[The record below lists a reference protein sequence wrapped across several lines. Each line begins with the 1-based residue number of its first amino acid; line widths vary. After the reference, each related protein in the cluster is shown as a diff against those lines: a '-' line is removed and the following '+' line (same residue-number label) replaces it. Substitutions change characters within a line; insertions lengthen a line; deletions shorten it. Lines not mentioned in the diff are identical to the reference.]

1 MTDKIKTEKEWVTA
15 AGYPAKV
22 IAQPMGHRCGYVT
35 VPEGHPHYG
44 KGYDDVRADVH
55 GGLTYAHEG
64 TFGFD
69 CAHIEDIKDE
79 SIMSDEYKMVFSR
92 ELLGRITWEGAT
104 LKTLEFCV
112 AECESLAKQLKEQ
125 GDERPTSAT

>member
-1 MTDKIKTEKEWVTA
+1 MNVEKEWTTE

-22 IAQPMGHRCGYVT
+22 VAHPMGHRCGYVT
-35 VPEGHPHYG
+35 VPEDHPCYG
-44 KGYDDVRADVH
+44 KGYDDVNVDVH
-55 GGLTYAHEG
+55 GGLTYASKG

-79 SIMSDEYKMVFSR
+79 SIMSPEYKMVFTR
-92 ELLGRITWEGAT
+92 ELLGELTWEGAT

-112 AECESLAKQLKEQ
+112 DECEGLAKQLKEQ
-125 GDERPTSAT
+125 QHG

>member
-1 MTDKIKTEKEWVTA
+1 MTYEIKIEKEWMTE
-15 AGYPAKV
+15 AGYKAKV
-22 IAQPMGHRCGYVT
+22 IAHPMGHRCGYVT
-35 VPEGHPHYG
+35 VPETHPHWG

-55 GGLTYAHEG
+55 GGLTYSDKG

-69 CAHIEDIKDE
+69 CAHLEDIRDE
-79 SIMSDEYKMVFSR
+79 SIMSDEYRAVFTSD
-92 ELLGRITWEGAT
+92 LLDRITWEGAT

-125 GDERPTSAT
+125 S